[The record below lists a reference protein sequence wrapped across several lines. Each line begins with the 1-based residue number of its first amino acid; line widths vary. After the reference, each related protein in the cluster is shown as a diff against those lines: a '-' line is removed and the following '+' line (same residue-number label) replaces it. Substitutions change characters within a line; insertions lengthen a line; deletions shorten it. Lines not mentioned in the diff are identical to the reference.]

1 MAFSLRQLQY
11 FVAVAENG
19 SVSSAAHTL
28 SISQSTVTEALR
40 QLELDL
46 GFQLLDRHARGA
58 DLTLKGHHFLRHARK
73 ILGDVADARRAL
85 SGNETTAITGRLSV
99 GVTPLVAGYVYSD
112 LIARFRRAFPGVA
125 VEAVE
130 DAGDYLEHLLIG
142 GELDVAVMVLPP
154 GRRSASLQTEAVEVS
169 PYRVWLPLGHPALA
183 EERVSLRDLSN
194 EPHVLLTIDEIAEA
208 SEIVWRRLGIRPP
221 VAFRTRS
228 VEAVR
233 SLVATGAGVAVL
245 PDLTYRPWSLEGDKI
260 EARPLIDEL
269 PAVEV
274 ATAWR
279 RGSPLSAAAAGFV
292 SIAATRHAG
301 RGR

>member
-40 QLELDL
+40 ELELDL
-46 GFQLLDRHARGA
+46 GFRLLDRHARGA

-73 ILGDVADARRAL
+73 IMADVADARRAL
-85 SGNETTAITGRLSV
+85 SGGETMALSGRLSV

-112 LIARFRRAFPGVA
+112 LSARFRRAFPDVA

-130 DAGDYLEHLLIG
+130 DAADYLEHLLVG
-142 GELDVAVMVLPP
+142 GELDVAVMVVPP
-154 GRRSASLQTEAVEVS
+154 GRRSSALQTETVEVS
-169 PYRVWLPLGHPALA
+169 PYRAWLPLGHPLSA
-183 EERVSLRDLSN
+183 EDRVSMRDLAG
-194 EPHVLLTIDEIAEA
+194 EPQVLLTVDEIAEA
-208 SEIVWRRLGIRPP
+208 SEMVWRRLGIRPP

-260 EARPLIDEL
+260 EARPLIEEL
-269 PAVEV
+269 PAIEV

-279 RGSPLSAAAAGFV
+279 RGSPLSAAASGFV
-292 SIAATRHAG
+292 SIAATRHGG
-301 RGR
+301 RMR